1 MFSSRNAEAFLD
13 LAFSVL
19 YLENMRKVRRNLEMA
34 KDKIGGKKTKEIS
47 LKYGLS
53 EQRVNAILKNENIAD
68 FIEEVTKAITLKEGL
83 EAYKNISYAIQ
94 NYRTTD
100 DQQLR
105 SHGFQA
111 SMDLMKSIG
120 VLESRNVS
128 ISIQNIQNTQN
139 NVVSPM
145 MQELIQKH
153 LGLPKTLDV
162 EVIDGI
168 VEK

>member
-1 MFSSRNAEAFLD
+1 
-13 LAFSVL
+13 
-19 YLENMRKVRRNLEMA
+19 MA
-34 KDKIGGKKTKEIS
+34 KDAIKGARKKDIAI
-47 LKYGLS
+47 KYGLS
-53 EQRVNAILKNENIAD
+53 EAHVRQILKKENIAD

-153 LGLPKTLDV
+153 LGLPAGQNGLPKTLDV
-162 EVIDGI
+162 EVVDGI

>member
-1 MFSSRNAEAFLD
+1 
-13 LAFSVL
+13 
-19 YLENMRKVRRNLEMA
+19 MRKVRRNLDMA
-34 KDKIGGKKTKEIS
+34 KDAIKGARKKDIAI
-47 LKYGLS
+47 KYGLS
-53 EQRVNAILKNENIAD
+53 EAHVRQILKKENIAD

-153 LGLPKTLDV
+153 LGLPAGQNGLPKTLDV
-162 EVIDGI
+162 EVVDGI